1 MVNETPVCPGCH
13 FTCAIDDYQCARGE
27 MFYER
32 WKAGEEVPER
42 RGPGRPPAGGM
53 PKGILKP
60 TSDERTMHL
69 LHILEI
75 ALSDLERESG
85 SDAPERR
92 VVDCLMRHNQSASE
106 FVITGRTNLAGAEL
120 GDALEQ
126 VEAQHLVERRQ
137 VQTGA
142 TFYALT
148 DQGIEQAK
156 AWLEELRAAQT
167 RFLSVLDD
175 SEKQQLHQLVAKL
188 LEPGFARMRG

>member
-1 MVNETPVCPGCH
+1 MNDQAPVCPGCH
-13 FTCAIDDYQCARGE
+13 FACAIDDYECARGE
-27 MFYER
+27 AFHER
-32 WKAGEEVPER
+32 WAAGEELPVR

-53 PKGILKP
+53 PEGTMKP

-92 VVDCLMRHNQSASE
+92 VVDCLMRHNRAASA
-106 FVITGRTNLAGAEL
+106 FVIEGRTHLSGAEL
-120 GDALEQ
+120 SDALEH
-126 VEAQHLVERRQ
+126 VKSHHLAEYQ
-137 VQTGA
+137 QANTGT

-148 DQGIEQAK
+148 DSGIEQAK
-156 AWLEELRAAQT
+156 AWLEERRAAQA

-175 SEKQQLHQLVAKL
+175 AEEQQLHQLVAKL